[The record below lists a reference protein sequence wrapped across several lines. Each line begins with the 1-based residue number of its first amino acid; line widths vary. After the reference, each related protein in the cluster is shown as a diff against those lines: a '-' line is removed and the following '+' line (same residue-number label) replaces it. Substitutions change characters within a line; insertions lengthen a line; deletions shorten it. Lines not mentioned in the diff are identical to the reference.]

1 MEMNSP
7 SPATIQ
13 LSGPMLL
20 LVFAAVLTIAVVLF
34 VYRRTNPVVAHAIRY
49 LLIALRTLAILA
61 LLLVLYQVRLQYRW
75 TETHPPV
82 LAVVIDQSASM
93 ACKDPEGS
101 RSQHL
106 QKVLREQGKKLF
118 GAPWQTRYYRFAS
131 QAHAMNRQE
140 LDSLTFT
147 GDATN
152 ITRALQTVTTSLAE
166 ENLGAILLFTD
177 GNYSEGGNPIRHLS
191 QWGIPI
197 YTVGVGSPVPAADIR
212 LAAIDANPFAYSKEA
227 TPVQVTVHSEGYTTL
242 KPKVTLLEGDEVA
255 ASADLAIAGSP
266 SDQTVTLS
274 YTPQKEGRHKLVV
287 AVSPQADERSLDN
300 NRRTLYIDVFKSRTQ
315 ILLLSGPVSA
325 DVAFFKQ
332 ALSGNMRFQV
342 QTLVEQ
348 PDGTL
353 KDLQNRP
360 ATLDSLA
367 DTDILAVM
375 NFPTSRTPA
384 AVMARIAA
392 AWNESNRPIIVFSG
406 SETAFSKLSDLQ
418 HWLPMHCD
426 ITPSDA
432 WMPTCRLTAQGQVH
446 PLMQISTSSAS
457 ASAWSML
464 PPVVMHHR
472 VTSVWPNAEIL
483 AVAEGTG
490 TAAKD
495 VWPMIIVRSDGVVK
509 SAAIMAGQLWRWQL
523 MMAGIDNEDHVFQT
537 FVNNLVRWIQTEKRK
552 EMVNLTLDKSAY
564 HLGEPVQVQVAVYD
578 TRFNPVQDAQVPVT
592 MQFQTKEVKQL
603 ATPSGNGRYET
614 TFYPDQPGDYKVTV
628 QPTKAGQSFGN
639 ATSLFSVGEYSSETA
654 VLDLQ
659 RAQLQQWAHLSGGHY
674 APLDSASSLAGLLP
688 ARIKTLSRF
697 EEMPLWNHY
706 YLLLFI
712 LCSLTLE
719 WALRKWKGMI

>member
-1 MEMNSP
+1 MNSP

-13 LSGPMLL
+13 VTGPLLL
-20 LVFAAVLTIAVVLF
+20 LVFAALLTIAVVLF

-49 LLIALRTLAILA
+49 LLIALRILAILA
-61 LLLVLYQVRLQYRW
+61 ILLVLYQARLQYKW

-93 ACKDPEGS
+93 ASKDPGGI

-106 QKVLREQGKKLF
+106 QKVLHEQGEKLF
-118 GAPWQTRYYRFAS
+118 VAPWQTRYYGFAS
-131 QAHAMNRQE
+131 QVQEMKRQE

-152 ITRALQTVTTSLAE
+152 ITAALQSVTTSLAE
-166 ENLGAILLFTD
+166 ENLCAILLFTD
-177 GNYSEGGNPIRHLS
+177 GNYSEGGNPARHLS

-197 YTVGVGSPVPAADIR
+197 YTVGVGSAAPAADLR
-212 LAAIDANPFAYSKEA
+212 LAAVDANPFAYSKEA
-227 TPVQVTVHSEGYTTL
+227 TPVQVTVHSEGYAGL

-255 ASADLAIAGSP
+255 ATADLAIAGSP
-266 SDQTVTLS
+266 SDQTVTLA

-287 AVSPQADERSLDN
+287 AVSPQTDERSLDN

-332 ALSGNMRFQV
+332 ALSGNTRFQV
-342 QTLVEQ
+342 KTLVEQ
-348 PDGTL
+348 QDGTL
-353 KDLQNRP
+353 KDLQNRS
-360 ATLDSLA
+360 ATLDTLA

-384 AVMARIAA
+384 AVMTQIAA
-392 AWNESNRPIIVFSG
+392 AWKESNRPIIVFSG
-406 SETAFSKLSDLQ
+406 SETAFNKLVDLQ
-418 HWLPMHCD
+418 PWLPMLCD
-426 ITPSDA
+426 IASSDA
-432 WMPTCRLTAQGQVH
+432 WMPTCRLTAQGQIH
-446 PLMQISTSSAS
+446 PLMQISTASAS
-457 ASAWSML
+457 SSAWSML
-464 PPVVMHHR
+464 PPVAMHHR
-472 VTSVWPNAEIL
+472 VKTVWPNAEIL
-483 AVAEGTG
+483 AMAEGPG
-490 TAAKD
+490 TEAKE

-509 SAAIMAGQLWRWQL
+509 SAAVMAAQLWRWQL
-523 MMAGIDNEDHVFQT
+523 MMAGIDNQDHVYQT
-537 FVNNLVRWIQTEKRK
+537 FINNLVRWIQTEKRK

-578 TRFNPVQDAQVPVT
+578 TRFNPVQDAQVPVNL
-592 MQFQTKEVKQL
+592 QFQNREVKQL
-603 ATPSGNGRYET
+603 ATSSGNGRYQT

-628 QPTKAGQSFGN
+628 QPTKAGQAFGN

-659 RAQLQQWAHLSGGHY
+659 RAQLQQWAHLSGGRY
-674 APLDSASSLAGLLP
+674 APLDSLSGLASHLP
-688 ARIKTLSRF
+688 ARIKTQIRS
-697 EEMPLWNHY
+697 EELPLWNHY
-706 YLLLFI
+706 YLLVFI
-712 LCSLTLE
+712 LLTLTLE
-719 WALRKWKGMI
+719 WALRKWKGMM